1 MSTFNEATYENS
13 IIELMEDLGYTYIYG
28 PEFERDI
35 HEPLIIDQLT
45 NSLETIN
52 PTLPSE
58 AINEAIHRIKN
69 YESVSLVSRNEIF
82 MDYLQNGVQVA
93 YSEKGEEKGALVY
106 LVDYNNPANN
116 NFVVANQWTY
126 EEYEKKRADIV
137 IFLNGIPVVVME
149 LKSPKADSVTIED
162 AYKQLQNYKKS
173 IEGLFV
179 YNAFCIISDQS
190 YTKAGTITSDID
202 RFMDWKMV
210 EGDYE
215 ETKYADFTTSV
226 R

>member
-1 MSTFNEATYENS
+1 M
-13 IIELMEDLGYTYIYG
+13 
-28 PEFERDI
+28 
-35 HEPLIIDQLT
+35 
-45 NSLETIN
+45 
-52 PTLPSE
+52 
-58 AINEAIHRIKN
+58 
-69 YESVSLVSRNEIF
+69 
-82 MDYLQNGVQVA
+82 NGVQVA
-93 YSEKGEEKGALVY
+93 YTEKGEEKGAIVY
-106 LVDYNNPANN
+106 LVDYNNPVNN
-116 NFVVANQWTY
+116 SFVVANQWTY

-173 IEGLFV
+173 IEGFFV

-215 ETKYADFTTSV
+215 ETKYEDFTTLI
-226 R
+226 